1 MNEGRKDGIK
11 EGKRRKTVYYLK
23 SIHAGTEERKMKR
36 TDGQSEEWREVHPCR
51 VRGREGESEEEVK
64 EEALCWG
71 ISSVRIPLSSR
82 RVIDTSAA
90 SGGPEGK
97 QPHPILLPPTL
108 SLSIHPS
115 IHPSFQLLIPPFV
128 PSTVFSPQRAPQRPA
143 PGPTVMERGRQHHEH
158 QGGGGGEVGGGE
170 GGGGRGKR
178 VRGSGTVRD
187 CSVKPRLRVQIPPFT
202 NQNLSQDIFLFIY
215 FFFFYQNHDIW
226 KV

>member
-97 QPHPILLPPTL
+97 
-108 SLSIHPS
+108 
-115 IHPSFQLLIPPFV
+115 
-128 PSTVFSPQRAPQRPA
+128 
-143 PGPTVMERGRQHHEH
+143 
-158 QGGGGGEVGGGE
+158 
-170 GGGGRGKR
+170 
-178 VRGSGTVRD
+178 
-187 CSVKPRLRVQIPPFT
+187 
-202 NQNLSQDIFLFIY
+202 
-215 FFFFYQNHDIW
+215 
-226 KV
+226 

>member
-1 MNEGRKDGIK
+1 
-11 EGKRRKTVYYLK
+11 
-23 SIHAGTEERKMKR
+23 MKR

-115 IHPSFQLLIPPFV
+115 IHPSLL
-128 PSTVFSPQRAPQRPA
+128 PA
-143 PGPTVMERGRQHHEH
+143 PYPSVRPLHCFLSSAGSSAACPGADSDGERPPTSRTPGRRRSRRRRRRKGKE
-158 QGGGGGEVGGGE
+158 GE
-170 GGGGRGKR
+170 GVWYCPRPQ
-178 VRGSGTVRD
+178 SQAPPPGTD
-187 CSVKPRLRVQIPPFT
+187 PSIHQSEPLPGYFF
-202 NQNLSQDIFLFIY
+202 IFFYL
-215 FFFFYQNHDIW
+215 FFFYQNHDIW